1 MRSEGEILARYVLS
15 GRTPTT
21 QVLQLYE
28 QALQRRP
35 ITLTP
40 LDVRLQEKAFKYPFL
55 LPYIDAALALGR
67 SQHPLRRKIIYMSA
81 IVEAQTDYVD
91 LFLPRQRSKAYII
104 ISGLHGIR
112 GLWRFVI
119 GSGILLLI

>member
-1 MRSEGEILARYVLS
+1 MRAEGEILARYVLS
-15 GRTPTT
+15 GRTPTP
-21 QVLQLYE
+21 QVLHLYE
-28 QALQRRP
+28 QALQHRP

-40 LDVRLQEKAFKYPFL
+40 HDVRLQEKALKYPFL

-91 LFLPRQRSKAYII
+91 LFLPRQRSKAYIMI
-104 ISGLHGIR
+104 AGLHGVR
-112 GLWRFVI
+112 GVWRFVI
-119 GSGILLLI
+119 GRGILLLV